1 MTANEKLIEI
11 ARDFI
16 AKSGG
21 KVGDVPAIEIFY
33 LCCSARFFYH
43 QHAPQLTE
51 SEFLEGM
58 EWEYVQAYPA
68 DCLPEVYNIPDFKAA
83 LQSQPD
89 CFEVAT
95 AIRDFHI
102 SHKPD
107 WDEYE
112 NAIGVVDPSFFPS
125 DNKPQTPKP

>member
-33 LCCSARFFYH
+33 DCCTARFFYH
-43 QHAPQLTE
+43 EDNSEWNE
-51 SEFLEGM
+51 SEFLGGM
-58 EWEYVQAYPA
+58 AFGMRNGYGQEYY
-68 DCLPEVYNIPDFKAA
+68 DYYDGFPDYKAA
-83 LQSQPD
+83 LQSQPA